1 MRFSRRSLVLGA
13 GVSVV
18 AAPAILGRAGHAVEG
33 QSVKIGSVLAGTT
46 MAAELMPKYLKEVG
60 VSAEVLQFPNLTQ
73 RMQALAAD
81 SIQVGYGGINA
92 AISIAGRG
100 VAIAVLCNACEG
112 GWNLIGNPAIKRFE
126 DLKGKKVGVQPG
138 NICHMAIAWKLKT
151 LNMTKD
157 VELIFL
163 NNNDMPTPLQQGQ
176 IDAMF
181 AIEPYPT
188 LAKVNGWGADIWSG
202 YDTPFG
208 KTNLGFMASAG
219 FIKKNPALTRE
230 LVKAHVK
237 ATRELQGNP
246 AIAADVTA
254 KVLNLPRNVIDLSL
268 TNTFFSYDSGE
279 RFIKGIMALGDIM
292 IEAKTAEKLPA
303 WNSFVDTSFVP
314 NT

>member
-1 MRFSRRSLVLGA
+1 MRFSRRNILFGGGSL
-13 GVSVV
+13 VV
-18 AAPAILGRAGHAVEG
+18 AAPAVLRRAAHAVEG

-92 AISIAGRG
+92 AISMAGRG
-100 VAIAVLCNACEG
+100 VPIAVLCNACEG
-112 GWNLIGNPAIKRFE
+112 GWNLIGKPSIKSFE
-126 DLKGKKVGVQPG
+126 ELKGKKVGVQAG
-138 NICHMAIAWKLKT
+138 NICHMAILWKLKT

-163 NNNDMPTPLQQGQ
+163 NNNDMPIPLQQGQ

-181 AIEPYPT
+181 AIEPYPS
-188 LAKVNGWGADIWSG
+188 LAKANGWGADIWSG

-208 KTNLGFMASAG
+208 RTNLGFMASAA
-219 FIKKNPALTRE
+219 FIEKNPALTRE

-237 ATRELQGNP
+237 ATKELQGNT
-246 AIAADVTA
+246 AIAAEVTA

-268 TNTFFSYDSGE
+268 TNTFFSSESGE
-279 RFIKGIMALGDIM
+279 QFTKGIMALGDIM

-303 WNSFVDTSFVP
+303 WSTFVNTSFVP
-314 NT
+314 KT

>member
-1 MRFSRRSLVLGA
+1 
-13 GVSVV
+13 
-18 AAPAILGRAGHAVEG
+18 
-33 QSVKIGSVLAGTT
+33 
-46 MAAELMPKYLKEVG
+46 
-60 VSAEVLQFPNLTQ
+60 
-73 RMQALAAD
+73 
-81 SIQVGYGGINA
+81 
-92 AISIAGRG
+92 
-100 VAIAVLCNACEG
+100 
-112 GWNLIGNPAIKRFE
+112 
-126 DLKGKKVGVQPG
+126 
-138 NICHMAIAWKLKT
+138 MAIAWKLKT

-219 FIKKNPALTRE
+219 FITKNPALTRE

-237 ATRELQGNP
+237 ATRELQGSP
-246 AIAADVTA
+246 AIAAEVTA
-254 KVLNLPRNVIDLSL
+254 RVLNLPRNVIDLSL
-268 TNTFFSYDSGE
+268 ANTFFSYDSGE
-279 RFIKGIMALGDIM
+279 RFTKGIMALGDIM